1 MTNICIYCQNKE
13 LKLLDRYKYEI
24 PEDIKYLGKMNIFEC
39 KNYSENPNHH
49 FSISPREYLKASKLG
64 DFKAVYHSHPQGEA
78 KFSPYDIHVSQSMNL
93 NFILYH
99 NSTDEFLFFD
109 PTN

>member
-1 MTNICIYCQNKE
+1 MISQQIKQKIKNHAQSVAPKE
-13 LKLLDRYKYEI
+13 CCGFVFEKD
-24 PEDIKYLGKMNIFEC
+24 IFEC

-49 FSISPREYLKASKLG
+49 FSISPREYLKASSLG

-78 KFSPYDIHVSQSMNL
+78 KFSPYDIHVSQNMNL

-109 PTN
+109 PTDE